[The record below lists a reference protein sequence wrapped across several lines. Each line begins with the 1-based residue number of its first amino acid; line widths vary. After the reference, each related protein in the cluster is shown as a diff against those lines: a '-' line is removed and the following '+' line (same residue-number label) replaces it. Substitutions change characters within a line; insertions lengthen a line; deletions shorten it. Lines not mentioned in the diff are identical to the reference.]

1 MYFLSAFRVVSECDC
16 AIVPPQPLRRPRVQL
31 KRERLSVCVGRSQ
44 ATGKL
49 GCLFNVRDDPGEHND
64 LALAQPA
71 LAAQLRA
78 RMQAAEATWFNPDRG
93 EPDQRACHVA
103 ERTGFWGPFL

>member
-1 MYFLSAFRVVSECDC
+1 MRL
-16 AIVPPQPLRRPRVQL
+16 PPQPLRRPRVQL